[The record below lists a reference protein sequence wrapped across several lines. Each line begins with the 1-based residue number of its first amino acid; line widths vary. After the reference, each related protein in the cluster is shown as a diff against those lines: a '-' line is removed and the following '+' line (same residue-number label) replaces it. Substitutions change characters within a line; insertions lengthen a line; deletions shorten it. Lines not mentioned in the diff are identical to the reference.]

1 MPQQENRQQT
11 PRLNKTNMANKRTLF
26 SMDIGLLI
34 VDEAH
39 EARKDISKLHM
50 GCCVLVEKA
59 EMTLLMT
66 ATPVINAITD

>member
-1 MPQQENRQQT
+1 
-11 PRLNKTNMANKRTLF
+11 
-26 SMDIGLLI
+26 MDIGLLI

-50 GCCVLVEKA
+50 GCCVLAEKA

-66 ATPVINAITD
+66 ATPVINAITV